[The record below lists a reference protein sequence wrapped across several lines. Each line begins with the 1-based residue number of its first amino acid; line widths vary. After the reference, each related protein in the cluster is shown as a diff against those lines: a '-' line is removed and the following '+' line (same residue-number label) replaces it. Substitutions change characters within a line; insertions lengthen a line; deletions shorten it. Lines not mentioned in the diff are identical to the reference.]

1 MTNFVG
7 RLGVTLGLDSA
18 EFTRGIEG
26 AKRSL
31 QSVGTFAQQYGAIAA
46 TAFAAATVAAA
57 RYADELVDVAR
68 ANDVAISSII
78 QLRDALAKSG
88 GEAGNAS
95 KFLSSFT
102 QYIDKAAEGSFEAQK
117 TLKGLGISLQDLQSL
132 DVETLFR
139 KAASGLAAMD
149 DALKRS
155 AKGMDVFGKSF
166 KGVDARDFNESLKT
180 GTKLTK
186 EHEEGIKAAA
196 EAYDNLAEMSRRA
209 MEKMASIVGP
219 TMKFITSELNKLFLE
234 SKKFEDSD
242 LWKMLFPQIR
252 TGAGKREKPPEISS
266 QPTPEDIAG
275 MANSGAPVPPPARR
289 IVKPG
294 VDKDAEAAEKK
305 RLDAILKR
313 FKAEEEAREQMR
325 QSQAEMD
332 AYNTQQTEK
341 QIQEQE
347 DLFRRRV
354 KAMFEEQAQYEQN
367 QRELDDYNR
376 QQAEKQIAEQ
386 DALFALR
393 VRATL
398 EEQRQKEEN
407 QREQDEYNDRQQQKE
422 LDDIKRRQEIRANAL
437 RREAE
442 EIEEGNRLL
451 AEQQGQYSK
460 TNAALFERQQLDSE
474 TIRRQKVM
482 LELADQNRYV
492 QVAQSQ
498 LLQEMLGI
506 EWKYADEKQEILNNQ
521 LLTDTARA
529 DALKRLIALQEQELD
544 VAKQRFQIAE
554 KYQKG
559 TFGQGFEDAMKMSM
573 ANATTTFEMGQK
585 AFESLM
591 TNMESAISK
600 FVQTGKL
607 SFKDLTRSIIADLI
621 AIQLKAQA
629 TALFSRMIS
638 GMFGPSM
645 AYSSATSYASTA
657 AQGWLG
663 FADGGEPPVN
673 KPSIVGERGPELF
686 VPKTAGTIVPNHQLA
701 SIMGTGQTINYNA
714 PIIQN
719 MSAIDTQS
727 GLEFLSR
734 NKQAV
739 WAANQSAQRSLPVNR

>member
-31 QSVGTFAQQYGAIAA
+31 QAVGAFAQQYGAIAA
-46 TAFAAATVAAA
+46 ASLTAATVAAA
-57 RYADELVDVAR
+57 RYADELVDVAK
-68 ANDVAISSII
+68 ANDVAISSIM

-117 TLKGLGISLQDLQSL
+117 TLKGLGISLQDLQNL
-132 DVETLFR
+132 DIESLFR
-139 KAASGLAAMD
+139 KAASGLAAMED
-149 DALKRS
+149 SLKRS

-166 KGVDARDFNESLKT
+166 KGVDARDFNETLKT
-180 GTKLTK
+180 GTKLSK
-186 EHEEGIKAAA
+186 EHEAGIKAAA
-196 EAYDNLAEMSRRA
+196 DAYDNLAEMSRRA
-209 MEKMASIVGP
+209 MERMASIVGP
-219 TMKFITSELNKLFLE
+219 TMKFITGELNKLFLE
-234 SKKFEDSD
+234 GQKFEDSD

-252 TGAGKREKPPEISS
+252 TGAGKREKPPELNN
-266 QPTPEDIAG
+266 QPTPADIAG
-275 MANSGAPVPPPARR
+275 MANAGAPVPPPARR

-305 RLDAILKR
+305 RLEAILKR
-313 FKAEEEAREQMR
+313 FKAEEEARAQMAEN
-325 QSQAEMD
+325 QAEMD
-332 AYNTQQTEK
+332 AYNTQQGEK
-341 QIQEQE
+341 YIQEQE

-354 KAMFEEQAQYEQN
+354 KAMLEEQAQYEQN
-367 QRELDDYNR
+367 QAEMDAHNR
-376 QQAEKQIAEQ
+376 QQTEKQIAEQ

-393 VRATL
+393 VRAML
-398 EEQRQKEEN
+398 EEQRQREEG
-407 QREQDEYNDRQQQKE
+407 QREQDEYNDSQQKKE
-422 LDDIKRRQEIRANAL
+422 LDDLKRRQEMRAEAL

-442 EIEEGNRLL
+442 EIAEGNRLL
-451 AEQQGQYSK
+451 AEQQGQYAK
-460 TNAALFERQQLDSE
+460 GNATLVERQKVENES
-474 TIRRQKVM
+474 IRRQKVM
-482 LELADQNRYV
+482 LELADQSRYV
-492 QVAQSQ
+492 NVAQSQ

-506 EWKYADEKQEILNNQ
+506 EWKYADAKQEIANNDS
-521 LLTDTARA
+521 LTNTAKA
-529 DALKRLIALQEQELD
+529 EATKRLILLQEQEMD
-544 VAKQRFQIAE
+544 VARQRFQMAE

-573 ANATTTFEMGQK
+573 VNATTTFQYGQK
-585 AFESLM
+585 AFESMM

-607 SFKDLTRSIIADLI
+607 SFKDLAKSIIGDLI

-629 TALFSRMIS
+629 TALFSRMIGS
-638 GMFGPSM
+638 FLGPSM

-686 VPKTAGTIVPNHQLA
+686 VPKTAGTIVPNNQLVNM
-701 SIMGTGQTINYNA
+701 MGGGQTINYNG
-714 PIIQN
+714 PFIQQ

-727 GLEFLSR
+727 GVQFLAQ

-739 WAANQSAQRSLPVNR
+739 WAANQSAQRSLPMSR